1 MTRPR
6 GNPNWGRPMP
16 PAPALATAFE
26 MQARHLHLMP
36 DNYVLSSELKNWCKR
51 NRNRFYIPEWLLD
64 AWGIAVDADLTGAA

>member
-26 MQARHLHLMP
+26 LQVRHLHLTP
-36 DNYVLSSELKNWCKR
+36 ETYTSSAELQTWCKS

-64 AWGIAVDADLTGAA
+64 DWAIVVDADLTGAA